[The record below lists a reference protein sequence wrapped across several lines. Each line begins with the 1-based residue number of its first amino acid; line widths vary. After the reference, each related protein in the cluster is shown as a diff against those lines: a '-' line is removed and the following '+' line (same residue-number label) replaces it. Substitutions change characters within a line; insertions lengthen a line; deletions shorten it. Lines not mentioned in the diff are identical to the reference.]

1 MRWSISFVIASW
13 VSCGVTRPGLV
24 CICRPIRPKRKSYR
38 AQATF
43 SSSGEAPQSAT
54 LSSQRAVLRLRFFDN
69 DSRCV
74 LSLKAKP
81 VLINGV
87 SRVEEDEEE
96 IDPLIGRECV
106 ADPSKLSSIE
116 SRILKRCKDEFG
128 IVEGMGFVCLGG
140 FENLRQVYEWRG
152 LKLEVDETKY
162 SFGVSYEVEC
172 ETSDPE
178 EVKRQLEEFLK
189 DNGIDYKYSEMS
201 KFAVFSIWEAAL
213 VSELNDWAYRYF

>member
-1 MRWSISFVIASW
+1 MEVEVKLGLPDLPNYTRLNSLLSSFHLKTI
-13 VSCGVTRPGLV
+13 
-24 CICRPIRPKRKSYR
+24 
-38 AQATF
+38 
-43 SSSGEAPQSAT
+43 PQQNLFFDSDAAT

-106 ADPSKLSSIE
+106 ADPSKLSSVE

-201 KFAVFSIWEAAL
+201 KFAVFRSGKL
-213 VSELNDWAYRYF
+213 P